1 MNVVRPL
8 LRHLAGASRPV
19 TARPLGVAGLRA
31 AAAVLAA
38 AVLLAAAAL
47 PLGAAPALAEGPDG
61 PSAGAEDEDEDEL
74 AYPGDPSRES
84 AEARAEGR
92 RLTDVAAMVDST
104 RWAFAEGAAPLSL
117 PSGDAE
123 SVVLLARETPYTLAE
138 LAELVPDAVEH
149 EDDGSY
155 LISSHLVVDRGAT
168 LRLHDDDGMVV
179 HLRSTPEGFASIV
192 SLGGDLDI
200 AGGEEDPVEISGW
213 DSSRDVPDE
222 DTSDGRAYIR
232 ALAGSVTARDVD
244 LRHLGFWSGPTGG
257 LALTGSDA
265 PGIRT
270 ADGDVVADPDEES
283 AVEPDPSSPV
293 LLPDP
298 DEADRDRTV
307 SATLERVS
315 ARGAAIGL
323 FAANTAE
330 LTVSD
335 CDFTDNL
342 LDGVVL
348 HRFVTAARL
357 SGVRAHSN
365 GGDGIRA
372 GRGTTDV
379 SIDDAEVSR
388 NRGNGITLDG
398 SALADGPGA
407 TGLATGVFGGH
418 AVSGST
424 VTGNGRYGIQVIGG
438 AGTTLRDNAVS
449 RHTSGIVVVGTAS
462 QPEITGNRVRF
473 SAEHGISLRDD
484 VTDALI
490 SENTISGADTAIYT
504 RGASGEVSGNAVHR
518 ATNHGITVIDQ
529 SGTTTV
535 SRNSIAGKGPAAI
548 DSSRS
553 GTSPVLIAN
562 SAAQWEVTKPLPV
575 ILQRIFQPLTVLWLT
590 IALLLLITAG
600 ATVRR
605 GPGRG
610 PRTHPYADR
619 TPLMQL
625 SAGVMPAPAA
635 AAPTGARQPGRAQ
648 SSAARGRRRRS
659 LSVLVGDGPGDPG
672 GPGDLGGLGGLGGP
686 HDSSGPHGPHDRPRT
701 ATRGGK
707 HA

>member
-1 MNVVRPL
+1 MNPARPL
-8 LRHLAGASRPV
+8 FRRLAGASRPV
-19 TARPLGVAGLRA
+19 TDCPLSAAGLRA
-31 AAAVLAA
+31 AAVLVAA

-47 PLGAAPALAEGPDG
+47 PLGAAPALAEGQGGRSHTAEVEPD
-61 PSAGAEDEDEDEL
+61 
-74 AYPGDPSRES
+74 YPGDPSRES

-138 LAELVPDAVEH
+138 LAEIVPDAVER

-168 LRLHDDDGMVV
+168 LRIHDDDGLVV

-192 SLGGDLDI
+192 SLGGDLEI

-213 DSSRDVPDE
+213 DSSRDAADE
-222 DTSDGRAYIR
+222 DTSDGRAYVR

-265 PGIRT
+265 PAIRT
-270 ADGDVVADPDEES
+270 ADGDVVADPEEPS

-298 DEADRDRTV
+298 DEEDRDRTV

-315 ARGAAIGL
+315 ARGTAIGL
-323 FAANTAE
+323 FAANTAQ
-330 LTVSD
+330 LTVRDS
-335 CDFTDNL
+335 DFTGNL

-379 SIDDAEVSR
+379 SIDEAEVSR

-449 RHTSGIVVVGTAS
+449 RHTSGIVVVGAAS
-462 QPEITGNRVRF
+462 QPEISGNRVRF
-473 SAEHGISLRDD
+473 SDEHGISLRDD
-484 VTDALI
+484 VADALI
-490 SENTISGADTAIYT
+490 SENTISGADTAIYA
-504 RGASGEVSGNAVHR
+504 RGASGEVAGNVIRR

-548 DSSRS
+548 DTSRS
-553 GTSPVLIAN
+553 GTSAVLIAN

-575 ILQRIFQPLTVLWLT
+575 MLQRIFQPLTVLWLT
-590 IALLLLITAG
+590 IALLLLVTAG

-610 PRTHPYADR
+610 RRTHPYADR

-625 SAGVMPAPAA
+625 SAGVMPAPTQ
-635 AAPTGARQPGRAQ
+635 AAPTGAQQSGRAP
-648 SSAARGRRRRS
+648 SPAARGRRRRS
-659 LSVLVGDGPGDPG
+659 LSVVGDGPGAPG
-672 GPGDLGGLGGLGGP
+672 
-686 HDSSGPHGPHDRPRT
+686 HPHDRPRT